1 MFGGD
6 TIELFYQRI
15 YALLRTDIITF
26 GLSDIDY
33 MMPFEL
39 TIYMAQLKVSIEQIK
54 AERQKQKR

>member
-26 GLSDIDY
+26 GLADIDY